1 MTDVAQIVETLLFLG
16 VVACLAWFAYHA
28 IFRKIY
34 RARHIR
40 ELEMDRLIREATDRE
55 RRDPQK

>member
-1 MTDVAQIVETLLFLG
+1 MNEVAQIFEILLFVG
-16 VVACLAWFAYHA
+16 VVAGLAWFAYHA

-40 ELEMDRLIREATDRE
+40 ELEMDRLIREATE
-55 RRDPQK
+55 RDQKK

>member
-1 MTDVAQIVETLLFLG
+1 MNDVAQVIEILLFVG
-16 VVACLAWFAYHA
+16 VVAGLGWFAYHV

-40 ELEMDRLIREATDRE
+40 ELEMDRLIREAAE
-55 RRDPQK
+55 RDQKK